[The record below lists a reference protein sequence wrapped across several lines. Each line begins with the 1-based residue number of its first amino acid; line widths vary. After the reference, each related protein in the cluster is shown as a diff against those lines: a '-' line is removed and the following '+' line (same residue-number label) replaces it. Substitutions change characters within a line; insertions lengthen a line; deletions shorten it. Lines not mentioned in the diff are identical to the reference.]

1 MALSSHEFFA
11 MEFPE
16 RLATLRKERG
26 MTQQA
31 LADQVGLAVLQ
42 IRRYEGGTSQP
53 TLDVIRRL
61 AIALGSSADSL
72 VFDDHER
79 GPSETLRY
87 QFEAISRMPEQDQ
100 AAIRV
105 LLDAVIVKNQ
115 VAGAIERVAKQ
126 PAAPVSAPLKA
137 EAKGRRSQAGGARR

>member
-16 RLATLRKERG
+16 RLAALRKERG

-126 PAAPVSAPLKA
+126 PTVPVPAPLKA
-137 EAKGRRSQAGGARR
+137 EAKGRRNPAGGARR

>member
-1 MALSSHEFFA
+1 M
-11 MEFPE
+11 
-16 RLATLRKERG
+16 
-26 MTQQA
+26 
-31 LADQVGLAVLQ
+31 
-42 IRRYEGGTSQP
+42 
-53 TLDVIRRL
+53 IRRL

-79 GPSETLRY
+79 GPGETLRY

-126 PAAPVSAPLKA
+126 PAVTVPVKA
-137 EAKGRRSQAGGARR
+137 DARARRTQAGGARR

>member
-1 MALSSHEFFA
+1 MIALSSHEFFA

-16 RLATLRKERG
+16 RLAALRKERG

-79 GPSETLRY
+79 GPGETLRY

-126 PAAPVSAPLKA
+126 PAVAAPPVKA
-137 EAKGRRSQAGGARR
+137 EAKARRAQAGGARR